1 MKNKTIKI
9 VSRSS
14 CLAQIQARLVANKIK
29 QAYPDISLELN
40 TIKSTGDIDK
50 NIDISSGETPGLF
63 TNNISNSIK
72 KGENDIAIHSWKDV
86 PLEPTKETEIYG
98 TIERGDIRDLL
109 FIKNKS
115 LKNLNKKEL
124 SIFTSSPRRKYNSN
138 EVFPKL
144 LPFKNFVV
152 KAKAIR
158 GNIETRLR
166 KYNESNIDGIIIAK
180 TAFDRIINSNLKSDK
195 IIADKIKNYI
205 SDSKWMILPLSIFPT
220 APGQGAIGIEAN
232 KNNNFIKEIIKT
244 INKKEVFNAV
254 EKEKNILFKYGGGCH
269 QKIGVSVWRKNDF
282 EFEALRGIT
291 TEGKDLLSFKIA
303 NKLLNNNF
311 VNIPKSKAF
320 PSAASKS
327 KVFIREQIDQLS
339 LIKKI
344 RSSVIYLSRK
354 NVVSNNPKFHRSNII
369 WTSGIKCWEYAAKKG
384 YWINGSS
391 ESLGENEP
399 MRIDSFIN
407 QNFKYYKLTHDQSKS
422 SNMEIIPV
430 YRLLPKNFKKHIKD
444 KTHFFWMSSLI
455 FEEAIKS
462 SPEIINAYHSS
473 GLGQTFDFLNKKI
486 KDKNKIQGY
495 LSYDDWKKN
504 INQ

>member
-29 QAYPDISLELN
+29 QAYSDISLELN

-158 GNIETRLR
+158 GNIEARLR

-180 TAFDRIINSNLKSDK
+180 TAFDRIINSNFKSDK
-195 IIADKIKNYI
+195 IIANKIKDYI

-232 KNNNFIKEIIKT
+232 KNPAT
-244 INKKEVFNAV
+244 H
-254 EKEKNILFKYGGGCH
+254 L
-269 QKIGVSVWRKNDF
+269 
-282 EFEALRGIT
+282 EALPQASAS
-291 TEGKDLLSFKIA
+291 D
-303 NKLLNNNF
+303 
-311 VNIPKSKAF
+311 
-320 PSAASKS
+320 PS
-327 KVFIREQIDQLS
+327 EL
-339 LIKKI
+339 
-344 RSSVIYLSRK
+344 
-354 NVVSNNPKFHRSNII
+354 
-369 WTSGIKCWEYAAKKG
+369 
-384 YWINGSS
+384 
-391 ESLGENEP
+391 
-399 MRIDSFIN
+399 
-407 QNFKYYKLTHDQSKS
+407 
-422 SNMEIIPV
+422 
-430 YRLLPKNFKKHIKD
+430 
-444 KTHFFWMSSLI
+444 
-455 FEEAIKS
+455 
-462 SPEIINAYHSS
+462 
-473 GLGQTFDFLNKKI
+473 
-486 KDKNKIQGY
+486 
-495 LSYDDWKKN
+495 
-504 INQ
+504 